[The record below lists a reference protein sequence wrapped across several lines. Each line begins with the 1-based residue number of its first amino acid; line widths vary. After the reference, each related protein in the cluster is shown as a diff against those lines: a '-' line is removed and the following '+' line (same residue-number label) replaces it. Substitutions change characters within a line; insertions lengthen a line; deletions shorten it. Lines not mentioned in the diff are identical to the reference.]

1 MPDYQLKIDDE
12 YNISIRNVTKLVPN
26 FFDKEKYILHYK
38 HLQLY
43 SRVELKIKNVNC
55 VLEFDQSKNLKP
67 SIKFNSQKKNRSRKE
82 Y

>member
-1 MPDYQLKIDDE
+1 MPDYQLKIDYE

-43 SRVELKIKNVNC
+43 SIK
-55 VLEFDQSKNLKP
+55 
-67 SIKFNSQKKNRSRKE
+67 KKKRKLCFRI
-82 Y
+82 

>member
-55 VLEFDQSKNLKP
+55 VLEFDQSENLKP

>member
-1 MPDYQLKIDDE
+1 MPDYQLKIDYE

-55 VLEFDQSKNLKP
+55 VLEFDQSENLKP